1 MIVHGHALAHE
12 ALGAGQAHAAL
23 VGEEFADG
31 TDAAATEV
39 IDIVDHAFAALEA
52 DEVLGGE
59 DDVVAL
65 EDALLKVGLEN
76 ELLVDLVA
84 ADAAEVVA
92 LGIEEEALEEGLGVG
107 RGRGLARTK
116 AFVDFLEGF
125 FLVAG
130 RVLLEGADDG
140 AFVDGG
146 VDHAQRGEAVFLEG
160 ADDLLGEG
168 LVGTSEH
175 GALLGVDGVFHE
187 HKRGDVFHVEGLGDL
202 EVLDLVEEI
211 EDVDVA
217 GVADRAE
224 QRRDEELAAT
234 AAAVEVN
241 VEQVVVVELDF
252 EPGAAVG
259 DDAER
264 VEQFAVRV
272 RGDLEGDAGGAVEL
286 GNDDALGA
294 VDDEG
299 AAVRHHGDF
308 AHVNVFVLDEVLF
321 AEAELHIKGDGIG
334 DAIAEALKLRV
345 FRVTNRVG
353 NVLEDEPL
361 VVALNREDF
370 AEDGLKALVLALF
383 LRRTFLQE
391 VQIRVDLQLNEIG
404 RRDNFFKLTE
414 VDAIG
419 VITVG
424 HGEFPD

>member
-1 MIVHGHALAHE
+1 M
-12 ALGAGQAHAAL
+12 
-23 VGEEFADG
+23 
-31 TDAAATEV
+31 
-39 IDIVDHAFAALEA
+39 
-52 DEVLGGE
+52 
-59 DDVVAL
+59 
-65 EDALLKVGLEN
+65 
-76 ELLVDLVA
+76 
-84 ADAAEVVA
+84 
-92 LGIEEEALEEGLGVG
+92 
-107 RGRGLARTK
+107 
-116 AFVDFLEGF
+116 
-125 FLVAG
+125 
-130 RVLLEGADDG
+130 
-140 AFVDGG
+140 
-146 VDHAQRGEAVFLEG
+146 
-160 ADDLLGEG
+160 
-168 LVGTSEH
+168 
-175 GALLGVDGVFHE
+175 
-187 HKRGDVFHVEGLGDL
+187 
-202 EVLDLVEEI
+202 
-211 EDVDVA
+211 
-217 GVADRAE
+217 
-224 QRRDEELAAT
+224 
-234 AAAVEVN
+234 
-241 VEQVVVVELDF
+241 
-252 EPGAAVG
+252 
-259 DDAER
+259 
-264 VEQFAVRV
+264 EQFAVRV